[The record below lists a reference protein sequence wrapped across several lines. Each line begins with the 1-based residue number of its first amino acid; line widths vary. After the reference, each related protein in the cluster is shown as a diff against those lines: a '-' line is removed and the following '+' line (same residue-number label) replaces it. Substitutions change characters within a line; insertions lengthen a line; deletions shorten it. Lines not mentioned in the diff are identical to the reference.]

1 MTAADLFLNTKNQN
15 IRLIERGLKSFDALM
30 KKEILMTT
38 HDTTT
43 STRETFGSFVNKVL
57 SGTAIGIIVALLPN
71 AILANVIKYLPQAD
85 WLTDL
90 SRILTIFQFFLP
102 IMSGFLI
109 AENFKLTSMQQ
120 VAVGGAAY
128 IGSGAWAFRLF
139 DKAEEAGAVLEAL
152 GLFQLRGLGDVINM
166 MLTASLAVLVCKWIG
181 NRLGSLTIVLLP
193 IIAGIGV
200 GYLGWLM
207 LPYVSQVTTTIGNA
221 INSFTALQPVLMS
234 VLIAMSLSIL
244 IVTPISTVGITI
256 AIGLTGLSAGAAAL
270 GVAATQT
277 FLAIAT
283 APKNKAGVPT
293 AIVLG
298 ATKMMMPNFL
308 THPIM
313 AIPILVTSG
322 LSALAVPLFNVTG
335 TPATAGF
342 GYIGLIGPLAALE
355 NTGPVLMI
363 AIWFLIPAVIAFVSH
378 YLCLKV
384 FKLYSDEI
392 FVFKGN

>member
-1 MTAADLFLNTKNQN
+1 
-15 IRLIERGLKSFDALM
+15 
-30 KKEILMTT
+30 MTT
-38 HDTTT
+38 QTTQT
-43 STRETFGSFVNKVL
+43 QPQMETFRSFVNKVL

-71 AILANVIKYLPQAD
+71 AILSNVIKYLPEAT
-85 WLTDL
+85 WLTDIARVL
-90 SRILTIFQFFLP
+90 IVFQFFLP
-102 IMSGFLI
+102 IMAGFLI

-128 IGSGAWAFRLF
+128 IGSGAWTWRLF
-139 DKAEEAGAVLEAL
+139 ENAQEAGTVIEKVS
-152 GLFQLRGLGDVINM
+152 LFQLRGVGDIINM

-181 NRLGSLTIVLLP
+181 NRLGSLTLVFLP
-193 IIAGIGV
+193 IVAGVGV

-207 LPYVSQVTTTIGNA
+207 LPYVSQVTTAIGNA
-221 INSFTALQPVLMS
+221 INSFTELQPILMS
-234 VLIAMSLSIL
+234 ILIAMSLSIL
-244 IVTPISTVGITI
+244 IVTPISTVAIGI
-256 AIGLTGLSAGAAAL
+256 AIGLTGLSSGAAAI

-277 FLAIAT
+277 LLAIAT

-313 AIPILVTSG
+313 AVPILMTAAI
-322 LSALAVPLFNVTG
+322 SAISVPLFNVIG

-342 GYIGLIGPLAALE
+342 GYIGLIGPLAAIG
-355 NTGPVLMI
+355 NTGFVMMI
-363 AIWFLIPAVIAFVSH
+363 VIWFIIPAVAAFVSH

-384 FKLYSDEI
+384 FKIYSDEI
-392 FVFKGN
+392 FVFKG

>member
-1 MTAADLFLNTKNQN
+1 
-15 IRLIERGLKSFDALM
+15 
-30 KKEILMTT
+30 MTT
-38 HDTTT
+38 EKTQTPPQT
-43 STRETFGSFVNKVL
+43 ETFATFVNKVL

-71 AILANVIKYLPQAD
+71 AILSNVIKYLPEAT
-85 WLTDL
+85 WLTDIA
-90 SRILTIFQFFLP
+90 RILTIFQYFLP

-109 AENFKLTSMQQ
+109 AENFKLTNMQQ

-128 IGSGAWAFRLF
+128 IGSGAWTWRLF
-139 DKAEEAGAVLEAL
+139 ETVKEAGTAAENV

-181 NRLGSLTIVLLP
+181 NRLGSLTLVFLP
-193 IIAGIGV
+193 IIVGIGV

-207 LPYVSQVTTTIGNA
+207 LPYVSQVTTAIGNT

-244 IVTPISTVGITI
+244 IVTPISTVGIAI
-256 AIGLTGLSAGAAAL
+256 AIGLTGLSAGAAAI

-313 AIPILVTSG
+313 AVPMLVTAAV
-322 LSALAVPLFNVTG
+322 SALAVPLFNVTG

-342 GYIGLIGPLAALE
+342 GYIGLIGPLAAIE
-355 NTGPVLMI
+355 NTGFAMMLV
-363 AIWFLIPAVIAFVSH
+363 IWFIIPAAVAFASH

-384 FKLYSDEI
+384 FKIYSDEI
-392 FVFKGN
+392 FVFKG